1 MSPETTRWIRAAI
14 GGAVG
19 FMTAAFLGFVVLF
32 ALAAPLIFDPTIQS
46 AKLIAVWQ
54 TLQPLPLVVT
64 NPLLFLGGTAI
75 IGVGHGLVFAAIV
88 KGLPGPILK
97 RGFVFGLVV
106 WALLFIFLVYFT
118 PFNLLGAPLVLAS
131 MAMGSFLFVAQVE
144 GLIISLV
151 YG

>member
-1 MSPETTRWIRAAI
+1 M
-14 GGAVG
+14 G
-19 FMTAAFLGFVVLF
+19 FTTAAFIGFVVLF
-32 ALAAPLIFDPTIQS
+32 ALAAPLLFDPAIQS
-46 AKLIAVWQ
+46 AKFIAVWQ
-54 TLQPLPLVVT
+54 TLQPLPLLVT
-64 NPLLFLGGTAI
+64 NPFLFLGGTAL
-75 IGVGHGLVFAAIV
+75 IGVGHGLVFAGIV
-88 KGLPGPILK
+88 GGLPEPILK

-131 MAMGSFLFVAQVE
+131 MVIASFFFVAQVE

>member
-1 MSPETTRWIRAAI
+1 MSPVTTRWIRAPI

-19 FMTAAFLGFVVLF
+19 FTTAAFIGFVVLF
-32 ALAAPLIFDPTIQS
+32 ALAAPLLFDPAIQS
-46 AKLIAVWQ
+46 AKFIAVWQ
-54 TLQPLPLVVT
+54 TLQPLPLLVT

-75 IGVGHGLVFAAIV
+75 IGVGHGLVFAGIV
-88 KGLPGPILK
+88 RGLPEPILK

-131 MAMGSFLFVAQVE
+131 MVIASFFFVAQVE

>member
-19 FMTAAFLGFVVLF
+19 FTTAAFIGFVVLF
-32 ALAAPLIFDPTIQS
+32 ALAAPLLFDPAIQS
-46 AKLIAVWQ
+46 AKFIAVWQ
-54 TLQPLPLVVT
+54 TLQPLPLLVT
-64 NPLLFLGGTAI
+64 NPFLFLGGTAI
-75 IGVGHGLVFAAIV
+75 IGVGHGLVFAGIV
-88 KGLPGPILK
+88 KGLPEPILK

-131 MAMGSFLFVAQVE
+131 MVIASFFFVAQVE

-151 YG
+151 HG

>member
-1 MSPETTRWIRAAI
+1 MSLETTRWIRAAI

-19 FMTAAFLGFVVLF
+19 FTTAAFIGFVALF
-32 ALAAPLIFDPTIQS
+32 ALAAPLLFDPSIQS
-46 AKLIAVWQ
+46 AKFIAVWQ

-88 KGLPGPILK
+88 KGLPEPLLK
-97 RGFVFGLVV
+97 RGFVFGVVV
-106 WALLFIFLVYFT
+106 WALLFIFLVYFA
-118 PFNLLGAPLVLAS
+118 PFNLLGAPFVLWS
-131 MAMGSFLFVAQVE
+131 MVIVSFFFVAQVE